1 MNIDTVMD
9 VPALCAVIKEKY
21 DLFSTRKVL
30 YDRWYQCFLEK
41 DTAERDLK
49 SKMSVVLLAAGII
62 GLLDFVP
69 AGVMILGTAAQSSV
83 TQSQMSGKNIMTFA
97 AAGLVIAVLGAMLL
111 LLWYKKRKSKLHKK
125 ITQCQEE
132 MKNITMQ
139 LADYYH
145 SLSDPLI
152 PLSHSSPYTLWELY
166 EIARKKRAYSISDAL
181 KVYDADVRQ
190 KLSII
195 RKKKEVE
202 GREKRALAEAG
213 FAMYILSRPVDI
225 DVYMH

>member
-1 MNIDTVMD
+1 
-9 VPALCAVIKEKY
+9 
-21 DLFSTRKVL
+21 
-30 YDRWYQCFLEK
+30 
-41 DTAERDLK
+41 
-49 SKMSVVLLAAGII
+49 
-62 GLLDFVP
+62 
-69 AGVMILGTAAQSSV
+69 
-83 TQSQMSGKNIMTFA
+83 MTFA

-139 LADYYH
+139 LADFYH

-213 FAMYILSRPVDI
+213 FAMYNLSRPVHI